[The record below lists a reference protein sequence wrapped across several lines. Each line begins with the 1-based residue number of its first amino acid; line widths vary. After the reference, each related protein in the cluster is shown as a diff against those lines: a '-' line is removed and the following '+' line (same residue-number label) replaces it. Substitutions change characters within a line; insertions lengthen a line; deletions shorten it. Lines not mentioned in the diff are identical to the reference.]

1 MKNYEK
7 YLSEIKGLEIKSE
20 NQFPELSHFGGLK
33 NRSPEE
39 LENLMIHALDD
50 LALLPS
56 DEIKKELIIIKHIE
70 KEFSEIDTNFSDL
83 FKKFQNGNLSLRDL
97 TLKLKPLFD
106 FVRPDPEIL
115 TAKFMVGLYI
125 SILNKQNSIL
135 TFRNKIQDLLVAHP
149 LQL

>member
-1 MKNYEK
+1 MKNYKK

-20 NQFPELSHFGGLK
+20 NQFPELSHFSVLK

-39 LENLMIHALDD
+39 LENLMNRALDD

-56 DEIKKELIIIKHIE
+56 DEIKKELIVIKHLE
-70 KEFSEIDTNFSDL
+70 KDFSEIDANYSDL
-83 FKKFQNGNLSLRDL
+83 FQKFQNGNLGIRDL
-97 TLKLKPLFD
+97 KLELKPLFN
-106 FVRPDPEIL
+106 FVRPDPEII

-135 TFRNKIQDLLVAHP
+135 TFKNKIHDLLVARP
-149 LQL
+149 LLL